1 MLLTDLKQ
9 NMQKLEGGRLILSE
23 IICLAA
29 IWTHFD
35 WFLLMIYWRSRCID
49 DISIKHILLL
59 YHTKQIDSI
68 LSWVCAVMDQRRR
81 KDIVRNNINNKVR
94 NNYSKEP
101 RIVTDM
107 LNKLEWLS
115 LEWR

>member
-1 MLLTDLKQ
+1 
-9 NMQKLEGGRLILSE
+9 
-23 IICLAA
+23 
-29 IWTHFD
+29 
-35 WFLLMIYWRSRCID
+35 
-49 DISIKHILLL
+49 
-59 YHTKQIDSI
+59 
-68 LSWVCAVMDQRRR
+68 MDQRRR